1 MKLIIYNIENSKA
14 NRTSERLCRVNRGT
28 GVFTFSGELVK
39 CLGLK
44 TGDRVI
50 VANDQEDKKGWYICK
65 TNSEGGFV
73 VTGKDKALLIR
84 NSFVA
89 GLLLSSVK
97 IEKSA
102 SFLVAK
108 EPVEIE
114 GEKYYQ
120 LITTKPINVDATKK
134 FKKKAL

>member
-14 NRTSERLCRVNRGT
+14 NRPGERLCRVNRGT

-39 CLGLK
+39 CMELK

-65 TNSEGGFV
+65 TNNEGGFV

-89 GLLLSSVK
+89 GLLLGSIKV
-97 IEKSA
+97 EKSA

-108 EPVEIE
+108 EPVVIE

-134 FKKKAL
+134 FKKKG

>member
-1 MKLIIYNIENSKA
+1 MKLIIYNIENSNA
-14 NRTSERLCRVNRGT
+14 NRTDERLCRVNRGT
-28 GVFTFSGELVK
+28 GVFSFSGELVK

-44 TGDRVI
+44 NGDRII
-50 VANDQEDKKGWYICK
+50 VANDQEDKKGWYIRK
-65 TNSEGGFV
+65 TDSKSGFV
-73 VTGKDKALLIR
+73 ITGKDKALLIR

-89 GLLLSSVK
+89 GLLLSSIK

-108 EPVEIE
+108 EPVVID

-120 LITTKPINVDATKK
+120 LITTKPINIDITKK
-134 FKKKAL
+134 IRKKV

>member
-14 NRTSERLCRVNRGT
+14 DRIGERLCRVNRKT
-28 GVFTFSGELVK
+28 GVISFSGELVK
-39 CLGLK
+39 CLDLK
-44 TGDRVI
+44 AGDRII
-50 VANDQEDKKGWYICK
+50 VAADQEDKKGWYISK
-65 TNSEGGFV
+65 TDSETGFI
-73 VTGKDKALLIR
+73 VTGKDKTLLIR

-89 GLLLSSVK
+89 GLLLSSMK

-120 LITTKPINVDATKK
+120 LITTKPINVDTTKN
-134 FKKKAL
+134 FKKKG

>member
-14 NRTSERLCRVNRGT
+14 DRSGERLCRVNRKT
-28 GVFTFSGELVK
+28 GVITFSGEMVK
-39 CLGLK
+39 CLELK
-44 TGDRVI
+44 TGDRII

-65 TNSEGGFV
+65 TNSEAGFV

-120 LITTKPINVDATKK
+120 LITTKPINVDASKV
-134 FKKKAL
+134 FKKKK

>member
-14 NRTSERLCRVNRGT
+14 TRSGERLCRVNRQT
-28 GVFTFSGELVK
+28 GVFTFSGEMAK
-39 CLGLK
+39 CLELK
-44 TGDRVI
+44 AGDHII

-65 TNSEGGFV
+65 TNNEGGFI
-73 VTGKDKALLIR
+73 VTGKEKMLLIR

-89 GLLLSSVK
+89 GLLLNSLK

-108 EPVEIE
+108 EPIEIE
-114 GEKYYQ
+114 GDKYYQ
-120 LITTKPINVDATKK
+120 LLTTKPINVDASKV
-134 FKKKAL
+134 FKKKK

>member
-14 NRTSERLCRVNRGT
+14 NRPGERLCRVNRGT

-39 CLGLK
+39 CMELK

-65 TNSEGGFV
+65 TNSEDGFV

-89 GLLLSSVK
+89 GLLLGSIKV
-97 IEKSA
+97 EKSA

-108 EPVEIE
+108 EPVVIE

-120 LITTKPINVDATKK
+120 LITTKPINIDATKI
-134 FKKKAL
+134 KKKR

>member
-14 NRTSERLCRVNRGT
+14 NRTCERLCRVNRGT

-65 TNSEGGFV
+65 TDNEAGFV

-89 GLLLSSVK
+89 GLLLSSIK

-108 EPVEIE
+108 EPIVID

-120 LITTKPINVDATKK
+120 LITTKPINIDATKK
-134 FKKKAL
+134 FKKKG

>member
-50 VANDQEDKKGWYICK
+50 VANDQEDKKGWYICL
-65 TNSEGGFV
+65 S
-73 VTGKDKALLIR
+73 LIH
-84 NSFVA
+84 
-89 GLLLSSVK
+89 
-97 IEKSA
+97 I
-102 SFLVAK
+102 
-108 EPVEIE
+108 
-114 GEKYYQ
+114 
-120 LITTKPINVDATKK
+120 
-134 FKKKAL
+134 

>member
-1 MKLIIYNIENSKA
+1 MKLIIYNIENSKIS
-14 NRTSERLCRVNRGT
+14 RPGERICRVNRGT
-28 GVFTFSGELVK
+28 GVFTFSGELAK
-39 CLGLK
+39 CMELK

-84 NSFVA
+84 NSLVA
-89 GLLLSSVK
+89 GLLLGSIKV
-97 IEKSA
+97 EKSA
-102 SFLVAK
+102 GFLVAK
-108 EPVEIE
+108 EPVVIE

-120 LITTKPINVDATKK
+120 LITTKPINVDATKI
-134 FKKKAL
+134 KKKR

>member
-14 NRTSERLCRVNRGT
+14 DRSGERLCRVNRKT
-28 GVFTFSGELVK
+28 GVFTFSSELVK

-65 TNSEGGFV
+65 TNSEAGFV
-73 VTGKDKALLIR
+73 ITGKDKALLIR

-89 GLLLSSVK
+89 GLLLGSVK

-108 EPVEIE
+108 EPVVID
-114 GEKYYQ
+114 GETYYQ
-120 LITTKPINVDATKK
+120 LITTNPINVDASKI
-134 FKKKAL
+134 FKKKG

>member
-14 NRTSERLCRVNRGT
+14 DRNGERLCRVNRKT
-28 GVFTFSGELVK
+28 GVISFSGELVK
-39 CLGLK
+39 CLDLK
-44 TGDRVI
+44 AGDRII
-50 VANDQEDKKGWYICK
+50 VAADQEDKKGWYISK
-65 TNSEGGFV
+65 TENEAGFI
-73 VTGKDKALLIR
+73 VTGKDKTLLIR

-89 GLLLSSVK
+89 GLLLSSMK

-108 EPVEIE
+108 ESVEIE

-120 LITTKPINVDATKK
+120 LITTKPINVDTTKN
-134 FKKKAL
+134 FKKKG

>member
-1 MKLIIYNIENSKA
+1 MFWIISVN
-14 NRTSERLCRVNRGT
+14 VNRKT
-28 GVFTFSGELVK
+28 GVITFSGEMVK
-39 CLGLK
+39 CLELK
-44 TGDRVI
+44 TGDRII

-65 TNSEGGFV
+65 TNSEAGFV

-120 LITTKPINVDATKK
+120 LITTKPINVDASKV
-134 FKKKAL
+134 FKKKK